1 MEIKLDLRKK
11 VLENAHSYYEKSKK
25 SREKLAGARKALEGT
40 VKKLKKV
47 DEVRGV
53 KYHEIKKPKKREWYE
68 KFRWFFSS
76 DNFLVIGGKDA
87 TSNEILIKK
96 YTETNDLVFHADIQG
111 APFFVIKNP
120 YGKEIPES
128 TLKET
133 AEAAGSYS
141 KAWKSGIGN
150 CDIYYVK
157 PEQVSKTAESG
168 EYIPKGGFM
177 IRGHKNWFKNVE
189 LKIAIGFNPDTYE
202 VIGGPVS
209 AIEKNSMYHVVIGI
223 GDKKSKELAEE
234 TMKFIKKR
242 TNKEDGMKINA
253 INIDEIQR
261 FIPGNGRILSK

>member
-1 MEIKLDLRKK
+1 MEIKFDLREK
-11 VLENAHSYYEKSKK
+11 VVENARSYYEKSKK
-25 SREKLAGARKALEGT
+25 YRNKSIGARKALDDT
-40 VKKLKKV
+40 IKKLKKV
-47 DEVRGV
+47 DEYESV
-53 KYHEIKKPKKREWYE
+53 KYNEITKPKKKEWYE

-96 YTETNDLVFHADIQG
+96 YTGPNDLVFHADITG

-120 YGKEIPES
+120 TKKEIPEV
-128 TLKET
+128 TIKEA

-168 EYIPKGGFM
+168 EYIAKGGFI
-177 IRGHKNWFKNVE
+177 IRGQKNWFKNVE
-189 LKIAIGFNPDTYE
+189 LKIAIGFNPDAAR

-209 AIEKNSMYHVVIGI
+209 AMEKNSKYSVVIGV
-223 GDKKSKELAEE
+223 GDKKSKELAEDIKE
-234 TMKFIKKR
+234 FIKKK
-242 TNKEDGMKINA
+242 TSKEDGIRINL

-261 FIPGNGRILSK
+261 FIPGGGRILSR